1 MRSWELISTGLL
13 SQWVSSD
20 LSPLFL
26 LEDEGADEDGLPDCC
41 FEEDGLDCDC
51 DDLAFEQQGFS
62 QGVINGCI
70 LMRGLSAE
78 SLKRGVLMTSYVLP
92 TIK

>member
-13 SQWVSSD
+13 SQGVSSER
-20 LSPLFL
+20 SPWFL
-26 LEDEGADEDGLPDCC
+26 LEDEGADDDGLPDEC

-51 DDLAFEQQGFS
+51 DDLQQGFS

-70 LMRGLSAE
+70 LT
-78 SLKRGVLMTSYVLP
+78 RGVML
-92 TIK
+92 